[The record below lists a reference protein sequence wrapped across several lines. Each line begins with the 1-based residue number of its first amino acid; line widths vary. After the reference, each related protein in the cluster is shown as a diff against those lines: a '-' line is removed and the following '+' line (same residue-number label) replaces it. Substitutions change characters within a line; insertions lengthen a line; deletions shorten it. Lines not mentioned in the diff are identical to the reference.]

1 MVSGGSGVAH
11 SPHGLAQEV
20 RSASSRVGSAFA
32 QAGHQHVASDGGNG
46 QQRVIAPLAG
56 VVVAL
61 AAFLAQSIGLADGG
75 VQVDGQ
81 RIIARSGPNRPGS
94 SQQLSAHPIQLADV
108 VPPETPQEGPQRGWR
123 LDRAAQHLLGPASA
137 QRVGVVNAVAT
148 GQCRRRQGQ
157 HLISRIRPTRHIS
170 QVNVMVHQLA
180 QTQVVGQGHRQD
192 QPSIGHQAVVIKG
205 DVDAVGALRWQHP
218 LGAPSFRVVFC
229 FKNHYPRS
237 REHFLILSPRRHTH
251 LFGGLGLRLR
261 LSGVLP
267 PRHPKVSKL
276 NAPGGNVTPPRSS
289 GPRSAAGLIPS
300 P

>member
-1 MVSGGSGVAH
+1 MVRWLRRSVPS
-11 SPHGLAQEV
+11 HGLAQEV
-20 RSASSRVGSAFA
+20 SSASRRVGSAFA

-81 RIIARSGPNRPGS
+81 RIIARSGPSRPGS
-94 SQQLSAHPIQLADV
+94 GQQLPAHPIQLADV
-108 VPPETPQEGPQRGWR
+108 APPETPQEGPQRGWR

-148 GQCRRRQGQ
+148 GQRRRRQGQ
-157 HLISRIRPTRHIS
+157 HLISRIRPTRRIS

-192 QPSIGHQAVVIKG
+192 QPSVGHQAVVIKG
-205 DVDAVGALRWQHP
+205 DVDAVGALRW
-218 LGAPSFRVVFC
+218 
-229 FKNHYPRS
+229 
-237 REHFLILSPRRHTH
+237 
-251 LFGGLGLRLR
+251 
-261 LSGVLP
+261 
-267 PRHPKVSKL
+267 
-276 NAPGGNVTPPRSS
+276 
-289 GPRSAAGLIPS
+289 
-300 P
+300 